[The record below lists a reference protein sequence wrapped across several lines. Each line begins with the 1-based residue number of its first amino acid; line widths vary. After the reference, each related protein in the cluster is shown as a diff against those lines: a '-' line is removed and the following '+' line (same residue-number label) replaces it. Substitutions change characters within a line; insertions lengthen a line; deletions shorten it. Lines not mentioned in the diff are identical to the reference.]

1 MPIDYA
7 AGILV
12 LGICCRGYKSGYQT
26 SKKGC
31 GLAMTHASNLVCLKY
46 VLICK
51 KYSVELLGSL
61 YLAIHPPPTTKSS

>member
-1 MPIDYA
+1 
-7 AGILV
+7 
-12 LGICCRGYKSGYQT
+12 
-26 SKKGC
+26 
-31 GLAMTHASNLVCLKY
+31 MTHASNLVCLKY